1 MYQPK
6 PTGICMHDNQKTT
19 PHGLPSKIRP
29 LLNIIV
35 SKYKIQSEGQE
46 IKY

>member
-6 PTGICMHDNQKTT
+6 PTGIHMLCNQKTT

-46 IKY
+46 IKH

>member
-6 PTGICMHDNQKTT
+6 PTDICMHYNQKTT
-19 PHGLPSKIRP
+19 PHGLPSKMRT
-29 LLNIIV
+29 LLNFIV

-46 IKY
+46 NKY